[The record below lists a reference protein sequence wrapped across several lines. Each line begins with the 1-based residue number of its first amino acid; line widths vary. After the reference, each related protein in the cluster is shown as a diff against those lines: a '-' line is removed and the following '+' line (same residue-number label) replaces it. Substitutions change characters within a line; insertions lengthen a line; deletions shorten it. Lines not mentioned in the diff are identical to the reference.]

1 MKYLYRLLVIFLGCC
16 FMPFVVVVT
25 LIFPFVYLF
34 TGKPFDIFNILD
46 KYETLIEYFAKKR

>member
-1 MKYLYRLLVIFLGCC
+1 
-16 FMPFVVVVT
+16 MPFVVVVT